1 MQFKYFLNI
10 VYLCNLVFVIV
21 DCFTLA
27 MTYSIIHSYWQLRT
41 CEEAI
46 QIG

>member
-27 MTYSIIHSYWQLRT
+27 ISKWKLRI